1 MIDIIICEDDL
12 YQREKLEKIINNELK
27 NLKLDSSIVLSTNNP
42 ELVISHLNNDIN
54 KSFIYFLDVELKAS
68 INGIELGKIIRKYD
82 SRGYIV
88 FITSHTELSFLAF
101 KYKVQALDY
110 ISKYDTIALIKSIS
124 QCLNEAYND
133 FKNNFIE
140 EKDTI
145 AINLGN
151 RINNFSLN
159 DILFFETT
167 EIGHKLRI
175 HTTNSQFEFY
185 GKLKELE
192 ITLPSFYYKV
202 QRSFIVNISKIKSI
216 NKENNCII
224 MINDEQFYI
233 SSKNIKGLI
242 EKCSK

>member
-1 MIDIIICEDDL
+1 MINIIICEDDN
-12 YQREKLEKIINNELK
+12 YQRENLEKIIKDELI
-27 NLKLDSSIVLSTNNP
+27 NLNIELSIVLSTNNP
-42 ELVISHLNNDIN
+42 ESVINYLDNNIG
-54 KSFIYFLDVELKAS
+54 KVFIYFLDVELKAG

-110 ISKYDTIALIKSIS
+110 ISKYDTSALKNSIS
-124 QCLNEAYND
+124 QCLSESYND

-159 DILFFETT
+159 EILFFETT

-185 GKLKELE
+185 GKMKELE
-192 ITLPSFYYKV
+192 TNLPSFYYKV
-202 QRSFIVNISKIKSI
+202 QRSFIVNITKIKSI
-216 NKENNCII
+216 DKENNSIV
-224 MINDEQFYI
+224 MVNDELLYV
-233 SSKNIKGLI
+233 SSKNLKGLI
-242 EKCSK
+242 EKCLT